1 MDFTFSNLSELKKI
15 LIVFAWNIL
24 SLNFHF
30 LGEGR
35 QPSEAHE
42 KRIEHNQF
50 KISVSS
56 KKFTSIGVSVD

>member
-1 MDFTFSNLSELKKI
+1 MDFTLYNFSELKKI

-42 KRIEHNQF
+42 KRIEYN
-50 KISVSS
+50 
-56 KKFTSIGVSVD
+56 